1 MFYTVNVDVKVNVKL
16 MLILTLMLM
25 LILILMLMSDCPDSL
40 MSPTSLPAWCFQ
52 ENIILRKN
60 SSLTCLT
67 SPEESL
73 PHQRFHNSIQSWS
86 LANEGF
92 VKSLVTLPDN
102 THHQDSQSQ
111 SQAPQI
117 SSESLISDQFLQEP
131 LIMEET
137 SLVVRDHSQSAQAG
151 VNQVEESGDHT
162 ISDHQ
167 LEVEEEKVDVE
178 VEEVEEKLEEMDEKV
193 EEVGGDAVGEKQEL
207 ENYQNYKPDQDF
219 APKYQNGEIE
229 KLFELADKKSNLVD
243 TTNKKDDHNNQVTI
257 VIPSNSSK
265 SSQQS
270 KSTVKENQSEDE
282 TQFQSDDRALTP
294 AVKPVPA
301 PRRFF
306 LEDSSEVATDFQ
318 LEKFSTVQERA
329 KTFSFISSYYHHGAI
344 LASAGT
350 ISKIC

>member
-40 MSPTSLPAWCFQ
+40 LSPTSLPAWCFQ

-117 SSESLISDQFLQEP
+117 STESLISDQFLQEP

-151 VNQVEESGDHT
+151 VNQVEDSGDHT
-162 ISDHQ
+162 IFLDHH
-167 LEVEEEKVDVE
+167 LEEEEEEMVDVE
-178 VEEVEEKLEEMDEKV
+178 VEEVEEKLEERGEKV
-193 EEVGGDAVGEKQEL
+193 DEVDGDVGEKQEF
-207 ENYQNYKPDQDF
+207 ENYQNYQDF

-243 TTNKKDDHNNQVTI
+243 STNKKDEHTDQVSI

-294 AVKPVPA
+294 LVKPVPA

>member
-1 MFYTVNVDVKVNVKL
+1 M
-16 MLILTLMLM
+16 
-25 LILILMLMSDCPDSL
+25 
-40 MSPTSLPAWCFQ
+40 
-52 ENIILRKN
+52 
-60 SSLTCLT
+60 
-67 SPEESL
+67 
-73 PHQRFHNSIQSWS
+73 
-86 LANEGF
+86 
-92 VKSLVTLPDN
+92 
-102 THHQDSQSQ
+102 
-111 SQAPQI
+111 
-117 SSESLISDQFLQEP
+117 
-131 LIMEET
+131 
-137 SLVVRDHSQSAQAG
+137 
-151 VNQVEESGDHT
+151 
-162 ISDHQ
+162 
-167 LEVEEEKVDVE
+167 DVE
-178 VEEVEEKLEEMDEKV
+178 VEEVEEKLEERGEKV
-193 EEVGGDAVGEKQEL
+193 DEVDGDVGEKQEF
-207 ENYQNYKPDQDF
+207 ENYQNYQDF

-243 TTNKKDDHNNQVTI
+243 TTNKKDDHNNQDSI

-270 KSTVKENQSEDE
+270 KSTVKENPCQDE